1 MDRTV
6 ASLSEQFAMKD
17 FGFPSTF
24 LNVQIRRTSTGLFLS
39 QEHYARRLIQHHGM
53 ENSNPTKTPLSPKFY
68 PSAEGESLA
77 DPMPFH
83 ALIGSLQY
91 LTLTQPDITYSINQL
106 SQFIQ
111 CPTVVH
117 LQAARR
123 ILRYLNGSAALGL
136 PLNATD
142 TTRLV
147 TFADADWAA
156 CPTTRRSTTG
166 YAVYLGS
173 TLISWRSK
181 KQPTVARSSTEAEY
195 RAMAYAVAETN
206 WLSSLARELHISLS
220 RPLLVCCD
228 NLGATYLAANP
239 IQHNRTKHMDI
250 DYILS
255 ANKFTPVM
263 SSSSMYLRKTN
274 VLTSSP
280 RTLVAPLLLL
290 NAPIS
295 RSGMS
300 MSLRRRNN
308 EAFIAS
314 LLQPPSSHFVINSY
328 TGGYSSGGYSS
339 GSYSS
344 GSNTCQ
350 SVISAPVDVSPTT
363 NISTLAK
370 VGFLMNWLADNCTA
384 CAGSGGRCGYDGS
397 DKLVCFFPSGVRATT
412 CGNGRKL
419 GTKIAIGVGTGT
431 GFMAMMSI
439 VFFVVY
445 TRHRKKYAQM
455 SVAWRGI
462 SSMFSS
468 QTDFG
473 KGSFSYGVP
482 IFDYEELEKATNHF
496 DCAAELGNGGFGKV
510 FKGKLRDGRVVAVK
524 RLYEQNYSGVEQ
536 FMNEVDILARLRHPN
551 LISLYGCTSRQS
563 SMLLLVYE
571 YIPNG
576 TVSDHIHRKL
586 AKPGLPPW
594 LTRLNI
600 AVETASAL
608 VYLHA
613 SDIVHRDLKTNNI
626 LLDENFTVKVADF
639 GLSRLFPLDVT
650 HISTA
655 PQGTPGY
662 VDPEYHQ
669 CYQLTEKSDVYSFGV
684 VLIELISSLPAVDIM
699 RRRQEINLSALAI
712 NKMQANAL
720 HELVDANLG
729 FQSDDRT
736 REMITAVAELAF
748 RCLQPQ
754 HDDRPSMQ
762 EVLRTL
768 KQIQKLGQGN
778 VKAEEGDD
786 PSDDSA
792 LLKDDSRS
800 FSPDS
805 VTGKWD
811 SMSSSSVTHTASAQL
826 SSR

>member
-551 LISLYGCTSRQS
+551 LISL
-563 SMLLLVYE
+563 
-571 YIPNG
+571 
-576 TVSDHIHRKL
+576 
-586 AKPGLPPW
+586 
-594 LTRLNI
+594 
-600 AVETASAL
+600 
-608 VYLHA
+608 
-613 SDIVHRDLKTNNI
+613 
-626 LLDENFTVKVADF
+626 
-639 GLSRLFPLDVT
+639 
-650 HISTA
+650 
-655 PQGTPGY
+655 
-662 VDPEYHQ
+662 
-669 CYQLTEKSDVYSFGV
+669 FGV

>member
-1 MDRTV
+1 MNH
-6 ASLSEQFAMKD
+6 LL
-17 FGFPSTF
+17 P
-24 LNVQIRRTSTGLFLS
+24 LLFLLS
-39 QEHYARRLIQHHGM
+39 AFSLAPRVLSDDSHYLECIPRRCQANGTDISYPFWISDQHPSYCGHPSFQISCKDDRPILSISDKNFTAKSIFYS
-53 ENSNPTKTPLSPKFY
+53 NSSLLLVDDVAYESSCGAPLSNFSLDGTPFSLVSGSHDLYFFY
-68 PSAEGESLA
+68 NCTLEPS
-77 DPMPFH
+77 
-83 ALIGSLQY
+83 Y
-91 LTLTQPDITYSINQL
+91 
-106 SQFIQ
+106 
-111 CPTVVH
+111 
-117 LQAARR
+117 
-123 ILRYLNGSAALGL
+123 
-136 PLNATD
+136 
-142 TTRLV
+142 
-147 TFADADWAA
+147 
-156 CPTTRRSTTG
+156 
-166 YAVYLGS
+166 
-173 TLISWRSK
+173 
-181 KQPTVARSSTEAEY
+181 
-195 RAMAYAVAETN
+195 
-206 WLSSLARELHISLS
+206 
-220 RPLLVCCD
+220 
-228 NLGATYLAANP
+228 
-239 IQHNRTKHMDI
+239 
-250 DYILS
+250 DYIYDVKCYTDPSLHS
-255 ANKFTPVM
+255 FAYFYDDVAYFTN
-263 SSSSMYLRKTN
+263 SSGY
-274 VLTSSP
+274 
-280 RTLVAPLLLL
+280 
-290 NAPIS
+290 
-295 RSGMS
+295 
-300 MSLRRRNN
+300 
-308 EAFIAS
+308 
-314 LLQPPSSHFVINSY
+314 SY

-370 VGFLMNWLADNCTA
+370 LGFLMNWSVDNCTA

-397 DKLVCFFPSGVRATT
+397 DKLVCFCPSGVRATT

-419 GTKIAIGVGTGT
+419 GTKIAVGVGTGT

-445 TRHRKKYAQM
+445 TRHRKKYAQT
-455 SVAWRGI
+455 SVVSRSI

-510 FKGKLRDGRVVAVK
+510 YKGKLRDGRVVAVK
-524 RLYEQNYSGVEQ
+524 RLYEQNYRGVEQ

-551 LISLYGCTSRQS
+551 LISL
-563 SMLLLVYE
+563 
-571 YIPNG
+571 
-576 TVSDHIHRKL
+576 
-586 AKPGLPPW
+586 
-594 LTRLNI
+594 
-600 AVETASAL
+600 
-608 VYLHA
+608 
-613 SDIVHRDLKTNNI
+613 
-626 LLDENFTVKVADF
+626 
-639 GLSRLFPLDVT
+639 
-650 HISTA
+650 
-655 PQGTPGY
+655 
-662 VDPEYHQ
+662 
-669 CYQLTEKSDVYSFGV
+669 FGV